1 MNHSEAVQQMAAER
15 YLLGELAPNERD
27 AFEEHYFDCP
37 ECALDLRA
45 GAAFVDEAKRQLP
58 QLNAAQPAP
67 KPARLETTHA
77 QRDWFAWLRPA
88 FAAPVFAALLAIV
101 GYQNLATIPHL
112 RSAAAEPRLG
122 PWMTLHL
129 GTRGAAAMPVQV
141 NRGEGFVLVL
151 DVPPGTDYASYAF
164 VLDNPEGKPFWTRTL
179 TPAPDQMGV
188 QPPLSLTIPGTGLQ
202 QGTYTVTISGIT
214 PQGTRTELDRH
225 VLDVHIN

>member
-15 YLLGELAPNERD
+15 YLLGELTPGERD
-27 AFEEHYFDCP
+27 AFEDHYFDCP

-45 GAAFVDEAKRQLP
+45 GAAFVDEAKHQLP
-58 QLNAAQPAP
+58 QMSTEQPAR
-67 KPARLETTHA
+67 KPARTETA
-77 QRDWFAWLRPA
+77 RRDWFAWLRPA

-141 NRGEGFVLVL
+141 RRGEGFVLVL
-151 DVPPGTDYASYAF
+151 DVPPGTDYATYAF
-164 VLDNPEGKPFWTRTL
+164 VLDNPEGKPFWSQTMASGT
-179 TPAPDQMGV
+179 DQTGV
-188 QPPLSLTIPGTGLQ
+188 QAPLSLTIPGTGLQ
-202 QGTYTVTISGIT
+202 QGVYTLTISGIT

-225 VLDVHIN
+225 VLDVHLN